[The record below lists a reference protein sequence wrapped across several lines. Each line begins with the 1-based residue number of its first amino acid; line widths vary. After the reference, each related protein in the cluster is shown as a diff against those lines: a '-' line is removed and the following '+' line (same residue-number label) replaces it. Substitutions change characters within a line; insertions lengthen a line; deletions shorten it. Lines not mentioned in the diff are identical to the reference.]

1 MKRPRILNNNMIKE
15 EESQA
20 TPIKNLNTTD
30 EEDMNYE
37 VDENIAYAT
46 SHKKG
51 SANKNDSTTLNSN
64 QNQNISRPPS

>member
-1 MKRPRILNNNMIKE
+1 MLNKNMIKE
-15 EESQA
+15 EDNQA

-46 SHKKG
+46 SHRKG
-51 SANKNDSTTLNSN
+51 SADKNTSPL
-64 QNQNISRPPS
+64 